1 MPNVLRG
8 ANQKLMQASRLEF
21 SAQLAVVFFLVGGCW
36 LVIQPFASAVVFSI
50 IMAVST
56 WPAYEWLVRRL
67 HGRKRTAAVLA
78 CFVTVALAVGSAAFL
93 VTSLIDGVGS
103 VVGMIKGAMKDGAA
117 STPPHWLTTLPWI
130 GDRMQS
136 LWSEMLSR
144 RVSVGD
150 LLQKYA
156 EPAREF
162 AFAGGKALGNIMTQA
177 AIIMLVLYFLYHKG
191 HVLAARTRQAADRIG
206 GAFGCEMLDTA
217 ARTVV
222 GVMLSIIGAA
232 LAQAAVA
239 AIGFMI
245 AGVPNAFL
253 LAALTFA
260 LSMVPIGP
268 PLVWGGVCIWLF
280 QQGHP
285 GWGIFML
292 IYGFFGI
299 SSIDN
304 VLKPF
309 IISRSNQ
316 LPFVLTFIGVIGGLV
331 AFGVIGIFLGPT
343 LLALAINLGA
353 HWLDRD
359 ESGSGEMPANQ
370 STNSAS

>member
-1 MPNVLRG
+1 
-8 ANQKLMQASRLEF
+8 MQASRLEF

-36 LVIQPFASAVVFSI
+36 LVLKPFASAVVFSI

-67 HGRKRTAAVLA
+67 RGRKRTAAVFA
-78 CFVTVALAVGSAAFL
+78 CFVTVALAVGSAVFL
-93 VTSLIDGVGS
+93 VTSLVDGIGS
-103 VVGMIKGAMKDGAA
+103 VVGVVKGAMKDGAA
-117 STPPHWLTTLPWI
+117 STPPQWLTHLPWV

-136 LWSEMLSR
+136 LWSEMLNR
-144 RVSVGD
+144 RVSMGD

-177 AIIMLVLYFLYHKG
+177 AIIMLVLYYLYHKG
-191 HVLAARTRQAADRIG
+191 HELSARARQAAHRVG

-217 ARTVV
+217 SRTVV

-245 AGVPNAFL
+245 VGVPNAFL
-253 LAALTFA
+253 LAALTFVM
-260 LSMVPIGP
+260 SMVPIGP
-268 PLVWGGVCIWLF
+268 PLVWGGVAIWLF
-280 QQGHP
+280 QQGHA

-292 IYGFFGI
+292 VYGFFGI

-316 LPFVLTFIGVIGGLV
+316 LPFVLTFIGVIGGIV
-331 AFGVIGIFLGPT
+331 AFGIIGIFLGPT

-353 HWLDRD
+353 HWLDR
-359 ESGSGEMPANQ
+359 EE
-370 STNSAS
+370 SASRELPASHSTDRAS